1 MRLRLVVSRH
11 NLPETR
17 VLWNI
22 DTSSSP
28 TIYQLLEQVN
38 EIIPIESG
46 EWGLEDYAVQ
56 SNGFDCIHYKGVSEL
71 CKEDEEVL

>member
-11 NLPETR
+11 SLPDTR

-46 EWGLEDYAVQ
+46 EWGLEDYTVQ